1 MRTTKTF
8 PETFSDMIIHDMRDS
23 MTLNSYSE
31 VEGYKCNTVQKVI
44 KEWVCITTTSNA
56 KSLDEKELGW
66 YNWLGIAHFSQ
77 SNMK

>member
-1 MRTTKTF
+1 
-8 PETFSDMIIHDMRDS
+8 MIIHDMRDS

-56 KSLDEKELGW
+56 KSLDEKEL
-66 YNWLGIAHFSQ
+66 S
-77 SNMK
+77 